1 MELFEK
7 QKRQVKEV
15 KEEAAQNE
23 AIEVAESA
31 APSMIESILSPTE
44 LPIKDEFIE
53 AVTQVEKRL
62 EFLDR
67 LKSAVLKLTR
77 ATDWVNFGGSAYLC
91 AQGAERLAQMFGI
104 NFRILEEPQKVD
116 LEDGHF
122 YVIIKG
128 EFEWK
133 GRKLQ
138 DYGIRSS
145 KDIKYKNLPP
155 DQVKV
160 SDVIKDAYGN
170 LIARGIS
177 RMLGIRGYTVEEIE
191 GVVGPIKKTIGFK
204 KKEDKDN

>member
-1 MELFEK
+1 MVYKK
-7 QKRQVKEV
+7 QKEKGGVKMEGQGIKGQEK
-15 KEEAAQNE
+15 KEQISIDFEAS
-23 AIEVAESA
+23 ESA
-31 APSMIESILSPTE
+31 VPSVIEPLSS
-44 LPIKDEFIE
+44 LAVKDEFIE
-53 AVTQVEKRL
+53 AITQVEKRL

-91 AQGAERLAQMFGI
+91 SQGAERLAQMFGI

-116 LEDGHF
+116 LDDGHF
-122 YVIIKG
+122 YVVIKG

-145 KDIKYKNLPP
+145 KDMKYKNLPP
-155 DQVKV
+155 DQIKV

-177 RMLGIRGYTVEEIE
+177 RMLGIRGYSVEEIE
-191 GVVGPIKKTIGFK
+191 SVVGPIKKTIVFK
-204 KKEDKDN
+204 K